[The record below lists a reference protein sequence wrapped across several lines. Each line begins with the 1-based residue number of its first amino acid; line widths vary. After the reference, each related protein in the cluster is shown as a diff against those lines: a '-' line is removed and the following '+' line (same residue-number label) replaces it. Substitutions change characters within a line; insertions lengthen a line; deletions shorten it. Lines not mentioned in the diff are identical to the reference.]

1 MSYASR
7 WGNSLG
13 ASYIFCFPDQFYKT
27 AVIVCIF
34 EKMLYLQMKE
44 LFGSIATL
52 NAKICTVAKSLFL
65 FLK

>member
-34 EKMLYLQMKE
+34 EKDVIFANERIIWQHSNVKR
-44 LFGSIATL
+44 
-52 NAKICTVAKSLFL
+52 
-65 FLK
+65 